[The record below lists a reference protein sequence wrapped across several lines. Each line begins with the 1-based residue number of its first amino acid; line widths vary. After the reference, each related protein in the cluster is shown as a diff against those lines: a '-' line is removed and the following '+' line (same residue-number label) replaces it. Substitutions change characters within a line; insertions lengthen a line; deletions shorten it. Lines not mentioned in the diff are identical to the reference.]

1 MIDQITIDAVIPV
14 LNGLPEIRHCIDGL
28 LTQSVQIRRIIV
40 LDSGST
46 DGTLEYLEGID
57 RVFIVHVPNGT
68 FNHGLTRNL
77 GWRHSD
83 AQFLFYTVQDA
94 RAVDQN
100 LIADLLHPFE
110 DPAVAGVCGR
120 QIVCHDPKHNP
131 VEWFRPASA
140 PQILRCQSPNAASFD
155 LLTPEQK
162 RAMCGWDNVAAMY
175 RRSVMDQLPF
185 RDRVFGED
193 LAWCVDALRSG
204 AAIVYQPAAV
214 VCHYHLENEAFTLR
228 RALSSMFVRYRELG
242 YVHPKPVRSLRIW
255 LRIVRLCLLSNNL
268 QIGRRIYW
276 LRYNIIRGR
285 AIRHAHA
292 LFSNALKAGEEGL
305 NELYR
310 AYIEQPHRPLK
321 HG

>member
-1 MIDQITIDAVIPV
+1 MVDQITIDAVIPV
-14 LNGLPEIRHCIDGL
+14 LNGLPEIRDCIDGL
-28 LTQSVQIRRIIV
+28 LTQSVPIRRIIV

-46 DGTLEYLEGID
+46 DGTLEYLKGID
-57 RVFIVHVPNGT
+57 RVVVVHVPAGT

-77 GWRHSD
+77 GWQHSD
-83 AQFLFYTVQDA
+83 AEFLFYTVQDA
-94 RAVDQN
+94 RAVDNN
-100 LIADLLHPFE
+100 LLADLMGPFV

-120 QIVCHDPKHNP
+120 QIVCHDPRHNP
-131 VEWFRPASA
+131 VEWFRPVTE
-140 PQILRCQSPNAASFD
+140 PQTLRHQLADAGAFD
-155 LLTPEQK
+155 RLSPEQQ
-162 RAMCGWDNVAAMY
+162 REMCGWDNVVVMY

-204 AAIVYQPAAV
+204 VAIVYQPSAR
-214 VCHYHLENEAFTLR
+214 VCHYHLENEAFTIR

-255 LRIVRLCLLSNNL
+255 LRIVRLCLFGNQLP
-268 QIGRRIYW
+268 IGRRIYW
-276 LRYNIIRGR
+276 LRYNAQRDR

-292 LFSNALKAGEEGL
+292 LFRAALQSGEAGL